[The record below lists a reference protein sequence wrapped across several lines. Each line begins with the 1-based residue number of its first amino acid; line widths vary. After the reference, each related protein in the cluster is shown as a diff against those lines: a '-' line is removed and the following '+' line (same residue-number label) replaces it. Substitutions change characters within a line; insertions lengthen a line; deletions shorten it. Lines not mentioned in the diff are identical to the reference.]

1 MPSFLK
7 KKKNLTILL
16 SLVLIQM
23 ILISIQA
30 PLGEEE
36 SFFKKMLL
44 SVFIPVQDG
53 VAYFFHGSNKFWR
66 NYFFLHGIQVKNN
79 LLQEKYFLLKH
90 ENELLRKALKKYQA
104 EKEVEDIFKQAHKK
118 IIAARIIGLDA
129 RNIFKSININK
140 GSADGVKKDMVV
152 LDLNSNLVGRI
163 ITVTLRGARIQ
174 LLTDNDAGVSVSS
187 EENKSIG
194 VLSGSGSGLCQV
206 NYILNTDKN
215 LDIGNIIIT
224 TGYDEI
230 YPPGIRVGEII
241 SIENLPSL
249 FKMII
254 VKPYFNLSHSK
265 RLAVIGVT
273 AAEFY

>member
-7 KKKNLTILL
+7 KKKNLSILL
-16 SLVLIQM
+16 LLIFIQM

-36 SFFKKMLL
+36 SFFKKTLL

-53 VAYFFHGSNKFWR
+53 IAYFFHGSNIFWR
-66 NYFFLHGIQVKNN
+66 NYFFLHDIQVKNN
-79 LLQEKYFLLKH
+79 SLQEKNFLLKH
-90 ENELLRKALKKYQA
+90 ENELLRKALKKYQG
-104 EKEVEDIFKQAHKK
+104 EKKVEEIFKQAHKK

-129 RNIFKSININK
+129 GNIFKSININK
-140 GSADGVKKDMVV
+140 GSADGVKKNMVV
-152 LDLNSNLVGRI
+152 LDLSGNLVGRI

-174 LLTDNDAGVSVSS
+174 LLTDNDAGISVTS

-194 VLSGSGSGLCQV
+194 VLSGSGKGLCQV
-206 NYILNTDKN
+206 NYILNTNKD

-241 SIENLPSL
+241 TIEILPSL

-254 VKPYFNLSHSK
+254 VKPYFDLSHSN

>member
-16 SLVLIQM
+16 ALIFIQM

-30 PLGEEE
+30 PLGEED

-53 VAYFFHGSNKFWR
+53 VAYFFQGSNEFWR

-79 LLQEKYFLLKH
+79 SLQEKNILLKH
-90 ENELLRKALKKYQA
+90 ENELLRKALEKYQG

-129 RNIFKSININK
+129 ENIFKSININK
-140 GSADGVKKDMVV
+140 GSADGVKKNMIV
-152 LDLNSNLVGRI
+152 LDLNGNLAGRI

-194 VLSGSGSGLCQV
+194 VLSGSGSGLCRV
-206 NYILNTDKN
+206 NYILNTNEDLN
-215 LDIGNIIIT
+215 IGNIIIT

-230 YPPGIRVGEII
+230 YPPGIKVGEII

-249 FKMII
+249 FKKII
-254 VKPYFNLSHSK
+254 VKPYFDLSHSN
-265 RLAVIGVT
+265 RLAVIGVN
-273 AAEFY
+273 AVEFF

>member
-7 KKKNLTILL
+7 KKKNLSILL
-16 SLVLIQM
+16 SLIFIQM
-23 ILISIQA
+23 LLISIQA

-36 SFFKKMLL
+36 SFFKKTLL

-53 VAYFFHGSNKFWR
+53 VAYFFHGLNEFWR
-66 NYFFLHGIQVKNN
+66 NYFFLHDIQVKNN
-79 LLQEKYFLLKH
+79 SLQEKNFLLKH
-90 ENELLRKALKKYQA
+90 ENELLREALKKYQG
-104 EKEVEDIFKQAHKK
+104 EKKVEEIFKQAHKK

-129 RNIFKSININK
+129 GNIFKSININK
-140 GSADGVKKDMVV
+140 GSADGVKKNMIV
-152 LDLNSNLVGRI
+152 LDLSRNLVGRI

-194 VLSGSGSGLCQV
+194 VLSGSGSGLCQM
-206 NYILNTDKN
+206 NYILNTNKDLN
-215 LDIGNIIIT
+215 IGNIIIT

-241 SIENLPSL
+241 SIEILPSL

-254 VKPYFNLSHSK
+254 VEPYFDLSHSN